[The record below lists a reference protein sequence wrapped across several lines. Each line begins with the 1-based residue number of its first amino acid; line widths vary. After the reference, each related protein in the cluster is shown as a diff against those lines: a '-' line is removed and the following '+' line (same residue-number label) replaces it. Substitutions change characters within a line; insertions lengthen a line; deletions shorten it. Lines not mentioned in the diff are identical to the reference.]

1 MAWRGIHLSP
11 PAYLCVEHNCLKLE
25 FRDELG
31 GTFSQPIE
39 DLSYLVLDNP
49 SVALSGRCLSALAEA
64 NVLVLGVNSKH
75 LPVWTALP
83 WTNFHRQGEVLQLQM
98 AASLPLKKQLWSR
111 TVQAK
116 ILAQAKC
123 LFDNALDGSE
133 SLARLSKNVRSGDP
147 DNVEARAAR
156 MYWSF
161 LFPSTPFVRHQDD
174 FPNALL
180 DYGYAIVRSAIA
192 RNLCAIGFV
201 TQLGIHHDSLANA
214 YNLADDLIEPFRPL
228 VDHFVL
234 DVLRASPPSSAF
246 ETPHRQAL
254 VRLMQANFS
263 LDGNVLSTMAAIE
276 ATSASLKR
284 ALAENNPSLLVFP
297 SFVPK

>member
-1 MAWRGIHLSP
+1 MAWRGIHLSR

-25 FRDELG
+25 FRDERG

-39 DLSYLVLDNP
+39 DLSYLILDNP
-49 SVALSGRCLSALAEA
+49 SVALSGRCLAALAEA

-75 LPVWTALP
+75 LPVWAALP

-98 AASLPLKKQLWSR
+98 AATLPLKKQLWAR

-123 LFDNALDGSE
+123 LSDNALDGAE
-133 SLARLSKNVRSGDP
+133 TLARLSKNVRSGDP

-161 LFPSTPFVRHQDD
+161 LFPSRPFVRHQED

-180 DYGYAIVRSAIA
+180 DYGYAILRSAIA
-192 RNLCAIGFV
+192 RHLCAIGFV

-214 YNLADDLIEPFRPL
+214 YNLADDIIEPFRPL

-234 DVLRASPPSSAF
+234 AILRDSPPAATF

-254 VRLMQANFS
+254 VRVMQADFS
-263 LDGNVLSTMAAIE
+263 LDGNVLPTMAAIE
-276 ATSASLKR
+276 ATTASLKH
-284 ALAENNPSLLVFP
+284 ALSEKNPDGLTYP
-297 SFVPK
+297 SFAPK